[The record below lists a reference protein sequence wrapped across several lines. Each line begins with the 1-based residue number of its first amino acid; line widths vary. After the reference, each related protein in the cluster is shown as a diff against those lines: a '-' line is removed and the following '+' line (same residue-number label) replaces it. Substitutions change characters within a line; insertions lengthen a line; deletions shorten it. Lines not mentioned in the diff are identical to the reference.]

1 MTCFV
6 LNSQSRRRRRSGETS
21 RAIQEG
27 QMRTGLVEGG
37 GGLPPGE
44 ECLKMGKVKS
54 GEGSRT
60 HPGNQ
65 RVFQFSTTGGKV
77 NFGPSGF

>member
-1 MTCFV
+1 
-6 LNSQSRRRRRSGETS
+6 
-21 RAIQEG
+21 
-27 QMRTGLVEGG
+27 MRTGLVERGCG
-37 GGLPPGE
+37 ELPLGE

-65 RVFQFSTTGGKV
+65 RVFEFSTIGEKV